1 MDYLNFNGSIP
12 DLIKIVFEE
21 KKIRNPKY
29 SLRALARDIGIPPGR
44 LSEVMAGKRNMTL
57 LMAQKLV
64 RLNKLQN
71 DEKNKIFEL
80 IKSQNKL
87 RSKKITDRNLLSAE
101 EFSKVCHWHYYAL
114 MCLIDSKTAEN
125 NIGYFAEK
133 LNLNPAKIKEM
144 LQTMESAKLIKFD
157 GQKYQTLKSST
168 TTSQDSL
175 NRAIQNFHREMVYF
189 HLSQVENVST
199 EFRDLQSLIIPFAV
213 KNVPKAKKM
222 LRNFIDEF
230 EKKFGTS
237 TGSDVFGLS
246 FQLTPLT
253 VMKEEKNG

>member
-1 MDYLNFNGSIP
+1 
-12 DLIKIVFEE
+12 
-21 KKIRNPKY
+21 
-29 SLRALARDIGIPPGR
+29 
-44 LSEVMAGKRNMTL
+44 
-57 LMAQKLV
+57 
-64 RLNKLQN
+64 
-71 DEKNKIFEL
+71 
-80 IKSQNKL
+80 
-87 RSKKITDRNLLSAE
+87 
-101 EFSKVCHWHYYAL
+101 
-114 MCLIDSKTAEN
+114 MCLIDSKASEP
-125 NIGYFAEK
+125 NISYYSEK
-133 LNLNPAKIKEM
+133 LNLNPAKIKGM

-237 TGSDVFGLS
+237 TGEDVFGLS

-253 VMKEEKNG
+253 AMKEEKNG